1 MISPFS
7 PTTLANN
14 LGSKVLF
21 IKVRVRVRV
30 EGRVCVGCDVSFMCA
45 HVGSYQL
52 QNAMWKFS
60 PTQNNKSDT
69 SEKHLR
75 LAYFVM
81 KIVKTVCFSHRP
93 YGMRKY
99 MTLEKKSIKRYFE

>member
-7 PTTLANN
+7 PTALANN
-14 LGSKVLF
+14 LGPKVLF

-30 EGRVCVGCDVSFMCA
+30 EVRVYVGCDVSFIYA

-60 PTQNNKSDT
+60 PTQNNESNA
-69 SEKHLR
+69 SEKHTISV
-75 LAYFVM
+75 YFSI
-81 KIVKTVCFSHRP
+81 KIVKTACFSHRP
-93 YGMRKY
+93 YGMRKH
-99 MTLEKKSIKRYFE
+99 MTLDKKSNERYLE